1 MLLCSV
7 VLLSACSGVG
17 NASNAAKID
26 KRLLIDAGDPVTA
39 LMPLM
44 AENTVILIENEA
56 DLASMAAVLIQ
67 DIAIEAASLVI
78 VNPPFSA
85 ILPDP
90 VGAEPFR
97 LSANVIYK
105 QNGQLKNK
113 FHPWYLFHPQK
124 RC

>member
-7 VLLSACSGVG
+7 ALLSACSSVG
-17 NASNAAKID
+17 SASNAAKTE
-26 KRLLIDAGDPVTA
+26 KRHVLDLSDQVTPLLI
-39 LMPLM
+39 
-44 AENTVILIENEA
+44 AENDVILIENG